1 MSVSVNDIGF
11 ALYNLYSYNDKAWIW
26 MSFLGSL
33 YLKIQLKKKKLK
45 ILSSKLFFPLR
56 SIMLFKLILNQLLT
70 RHNLST
76 ADPCS
81 LLSSQ

>member
-33 YLKIQLKKKKLK
+33 YLKIQFKKKKLK
-45 ILSSKLFFPLR
+45 I
-56 SIMLFKLILNQLLT
+56 
-70 RHNLST
+70 
-76 ADPCS
+76 
-81 LLSSQ
+81 

>member
-33 YLKIQLKKKKLK
+33 YLKIQLKKKKSWK
-45 ILSSKLFFPLR
+45 FY
-56 SIMLFKLILNQLLT
+56 
-70 RHNLST
+70 
-76 ADPCS
+76 
-81 LLSSQ
+81 LLSFSSHLGQ